1 MYTFTSVNNKLM
13 LLGKPVNGELEYQVE
28 FEPIGSMGR
37 YTTDNAE
44 LAEKLRKHPE
54 FGKRFMEI
62 GLTAKENPTR
72 VQGIR
77 GSSDK
82 PDLGKEAQ
90 DPKKLIRYGV
100 LQATLLKNSGEYRK
114 DASPESITEYEQLKK
129 ELEV

>member
-1 MYTFTSVNNKLM
+1 M